1 MYIATVTRNYYCYDD
16 ELVTTSTIECATA
29 KEAFDVDEDLFYESE
44 CCDTCYSTS
53 WKWNDDSFICTLT
66 EEKQE
71 EIRNALVD
79 IGLSDEDIEL
89 AMNGRV
95 CDLEEIEGLW

>member
-53 WKWNDDSFICTLT
+53 WKWNDYSFL
-66 EEKQE
+66 E
-71 EIRNALVD
+71 LV
-79 IGLSDEDIEL
+79 
-89 AMNGRV
+89 
-95 CDLEEIEGLW
+95 

>member
-1 MYIATVTRNYYCYDD
+1 MKGKSMAIDY
-16 ELVTTSTIECATA
+16 
-29 KEAFDVDEDLFYESE
+29 
-44 CCDTCYSTS
+44 
-53 WKWNDDSFICTLT
+53 ICTLT

-89 AMNGRV
+89 AMNSRV
-95 CDLEEIEGLW
+95 CDLEEIEGLE